1 MIWKYF
7 YLKHVLI
14 KYNNVSLTFK
24 NSSYK
29 LMITILYNFNK
40 T

>member
-1 MIWKYF
+1 MKVFLFKTCKSVIN
-7 YLKHVLI
+7 YL
-14 KYNNVSLTFK
+14 